1 MPKKIEPLTPVEL
14 NRKIEKLKQAG
25 TQGLIAVGGV
35 PGLHLQVTAAGATT
49 WILRFTAGVKPG
61 TDKPWRRDLGLGSY
75 DKVSMKDA
83 REKAKQAHALIADG
97 IDPITEKREAR
108 SAMIAARLAE
118 ITFEEAAKQF
128 IAAQSVTWK
137 EGGKSEHQWSTAW
150 RITPIR
156 SSARCALPTSS
167 LRRS

>member
-61 TDKPWRRDLGLGSY
+61 TDKP
-75 DKVSMKDA
+75 
-83 REKAKQAHALIADG
+83 
-97 IDPITEKREAR
+97 
-108 SAMIAARLAE
+108 
-118 ITFEEAAKQF
+118 
-128 IAAQSVTWK
+128 
-137 EGGKSEHQWSTAW
+137 
-150 RITPIR
+150 
-156 SSARCALPTSS
+156 
-167 LRRS
+167 